1 MGLLLDAELVSL
13 VVVSLCIVCIIEI
26 YTFRVITFFGRIED
40 IVPMSTI
47 NPFALIRCRLLNVS
61 VSVFESR

>member
-1 MGLLLDAELVSL
+1 MGILLDAELVNF
-13 VVVSLCIVCIIEI
+13 VAVSLCIVCIIEI

-47 NPFALIRCRLLNVS
+47 NPFALIRCSL
-61 VSVFESR
+61 

>member
-26 YTFRVITFFGRIED
+26 YTFCVITFFGRTED

-47 NPFALIRCRLLNVS
+47 NPLALIRCRLLNVS
-61 VSVFESR
+61 VSVFESH